1 MLNITTII
9 GFKRTKLTKITKCKR
24 IYYAFAVDKSCFGG
38 KVQHIVFHFFSYGAP
53 YHWKMIKSPHCPTKL
68 YKNLFL

>member
-38 KVQHIVFHFFSYGAP
+38 KVQHTAKDFFSYGA
-53 YHWKMIKSPHCPTKL
+53 L
-68 YKNLFL
+68 